1 MKSIQKEP
9 QAVIR
14 GDRGGAG
21 GAPRHV
27 PRNTRRLIIRQE
39 TRRSEADGA
48 GGSRQE
54 THTQGTHSPFCS
66 TTERR
71 SSTRTRQER
80 PKSFSTFQLHSTEKT
95 SVGVGSRMPVRL
107 VHTTPNMSRER
118 IYSRDGSNCRWQQIH
133 KQISQG
139 KKVHTPSQIAR
150 GENEWRHRCLPGRSR
165 HNSDRTRRHHSDCL
179 CSLRPLPSPVST
191 FSFFHGLFLHLW
203 YQEEEW
209 LGQGAQ

>member
-1 MKSIQKEP
+1 MKRIQKEP
-9 QAVIR
+9 QTAIR

-27 PRNTRRLIIRQE
+27 PRNTRRLIMHQE

-48 GGSRQE
+48 GGSRQA

-80 PKSFSTFQLHSTEKT
+80 PKSLSTFQLHSTEKT
-95 SVGVGSRMPVRL
+95 SVGVGSRKPVRL
-107 VHTTPNMSRER
+107 VHMTPNNSRER

-133 KQISQG
+133 KQISRG
-139 KKVHTPSQIAR
+139 KKVHTPSQRAR
-150 GENEWRHRCLPGRSR
+150 GENEWRHGCLPGRSR

-179 CSLRPLPSPVST
+179 RPLSSPVST
-191 FSFFHGLFLHLW
+191 FSFFHGLFDHLR